1 MFKSKKTYLIPIL
14 SFVIFII
21 LGTFLLSLPVC
32 NNVKLSFGDAFYTA
46 VSGVTTAGFLKF
58 PLGTQFN
65 FLGQFVYAV
74 LMEVGALGFI
84 IFVSY
89 FWSIKNKKI
98 KMSDI
103 MVIND
108 SMSNDNTASIKEHS
122 IFVGK
127 LMFSVQ
133 IIGAVLLAIRFVP
146 LLGFFD
152 GVWYGIFHAIS
163 AFSNTGVDLFGN
175 NGLRVFIDDFY
186 VQFILIILMLAGSIG
201 VFVLEDIIEH
211 RRFSKFKLQTKIVL
225 FVSAILIIIPTILF
239 CVLDGCTLINGVF
252 LSISARSTGFNMLNL
267 PELTIE
273 TQIILMILMF
283 IGGSPASTAGGIKVI
298 SLAVIVATII
308 STLRGK
314 EDTVIFWRRIPN
326 YIVRMSFTIFTLFA
340 ILLFISIMMFI
351 NLENEMGMFNIVFHS
366 IATISNAGFAIVD
379 PAQFTGINNIIM
391 LILMFIG
398 RIGPLSLVLI
408 FVHKDETEKFVEYPE
423 ENVIL

>member
-1 MFKSKKTYLIPIL
+1 MDDKELEKKQ
-14 SFVIFII
+14 
-21 LGTFLLSLPVC
+21 
-32 NNVKLSFGDAFYTA
+32 D
-46 VSGVTTAGFLKF
+46 
-58 PLGTQFN
+58 
-65 FLGQFVYAV
+65 
-74 LMEVGALGFI
+74 
-84 IFVSY
+84 
-89 FWSIKNKKI
+89 KKI